1 MILVVRTN
9 ESLEALSSAQ
19 NHIAQADDLAWTIKD
34 ECTSD
39 HRQLTQLAVCEEKI
53 QMMVHCLGNLRE
65 VLADIRI
72 SL

>member
-1 MILVVRTN
+1 MMLLIQTN
-9 ESLEALSSAQ
+9 ESPETLSSAQ
-19 NHIAQADDLAWTIKD
+19 NHITQADDFAQTIKG

-53 QMMVHCLGNLRE
+53 QMMVHCLRNLRE
-65 VLADIRI
+65 VLADIRT

>member
-1 MILVVRTN
+1 MLLAWTN
-9 ESLEALSSAQ
+9 ESPETLSSAQ
-19 NHIAQADDLAWTIKD
+19 NCIAQADDFAWIIKD

-39 HRQLTQLAVCEEKI
+39 HRQLTQLAVCEEKV